1 MIWRWDGAL
10 HVAAK
15 PVSEP
20 DLESWLARAV
30 RSGDLL
36 VQALAKPPDR
46 VGPVVPS
53 RAPALSIYTA
63 EWPDG
68 RRAAA
73 FAMVT
78 LAVDEDGAEA
88 WFHREVNPA
97 TGRVLPAW
105 PGQIAPAWGGMP
117 DRREHEAFSIPGWP
131 DILAQIDRFHA
142 ALPGPAPV
150 LKWDFI
156 LTDQG
161 PRLLE
166 TNTGTSV
173 YVLQA
178 MTLRPITETPVGAAL
193 EAWAR

>member
-1 MIWRWDGAL
+1 
-10 HVAAK
+10 V
-15 PVSEP
+15 PEP
-20 DLESWLARAV
+20 DLVTWLTGAA

-36 VQALAKPPDR
+36 VQALATPPDR
-46 VGPVVPS
+46 LGPVAPTSVPV
-53 RAPALSIYTA
+53 LSVVTA
-63 EWPDG
+63 EWPD
-68 RRAAA
+68 RRRTAA
-73 FAMVT
+73 FAYVT
-78 LAVDEDGAEA
+78 LVLDEDGAEVGLG
-88 WFHREVNPA
+88 REIDLA

-105 PGQIAPAWGGMP
+105 PGSVTPAWGGKP
-117 DRREHEAFSIPGWP
+117 DRHEYEVFSIPGWQ

-161 PRLLE
+161 PKLLE
-166 TNTGTSV
+166 TNTGTSI

-178 MTLRPITETPVGAAL
+178 MTLRPITETPIGAAL